1 MNEQKTT
8 SELMKEGYNSEHSTP
23 FSRPELRQGLF
34 RELENLYRILGN
46 CEVYQTRS
54 QGDVVTVPCA
64 AFNEIV
70 EVVKKRCQAV
80 NFRLTKSF
88 DVKGM

>member
-1 MNEQKTT
+1 MTT
-8 SELMKEGYNSEHSTP
+8 SDVLREGYAEEHSSKP

-34 RELENLYRILGN
+34 KELENLYRILGN

-54 QGDVVTVPCA
+54 QGDVVTVPCV

-70 EVVKKRCQAV
+70 EVVKK
-80 NFRLTKSF
+80 
-88 DVKGM
+88 DVRR

>member
-1 MNEQKTT
+1 MNEDKTT

-23 FSRPELRQGLF
+23 FNRPELRQGLF
-34 RELENLYRILGN
+34 KELESLYRILGN

-54 QGDVVTVPCA
+54 QGDVVTIPCA